1 MIKITEAAQTYFARL
16 IEQQDEEDLGLRISV
31 NQPGTPGASC
41 DLQFCP
47 AGQSMPEDHVIEL
60 AEFRLY
66 VARPSEKWL
75 EKAEIDFEEDE
86 TGGQLTI
93 KAPGIKGSAP
103 AEGASLEDRVQWLL
117 QTEVNPALASHG
129 GRVALVEI
137 TEQKEVVLQFGGG
150 CHGCGMADVTLKQGI
165 EQTLTRH
172 LPEITAV
179 KDATDHDSGSNPYYA
194 GGSSGESA
202 I

>member
-1 MIKITEAAQTYFARL
+1 MITITEVAQQYFNRL
-16 IEQQDEEDLGLRISV
+16 IEQQDETGLGLRISV
-31 NQPGTPGASC
+31 NHAGTPGAGC

-47 AGQSMPEDHVIEL
+47 QGQNMPDDKVIEFDGFNL
-60 AEFRLY
+60 F
-66 VARPSEKWL
+66 VASASEPWL

-93 KAPGIKGSAP
+93 KAPGIKGSEPSAEAP
-103 AEGASLEDRVQWLL
+103 MEERVQWLL
-117 QTEVNPALASHG
+117 ETEVNPALAAHG

-137 TEQKEVVLQFGGG
+137 TDAKEVILQFGGG

-172 LPEITAV
+172 IPEITAV
-179 KDATDHDSGSNPYYA
+179 KDATDHQTGSNPYYA
-194 GGSSGESA
+194 SGTEGESA
-202 I
+202 V

>member
-1 MIKITEAAQTYFARL
+1 MINITETAQKYFTRL
-16 IEQQDEEDLGLRISV
+16 IAQQDEDGLGLRISV
-31 NQPGTPGASC
+31 NQPGTPAASC

-47 AGQSMPEDHVIEL
+47 AGQSMSDDRMV
-60 AEFRLY
+60 EFDGFKLY
-66 VARPSEKWL
+66 VARLSEQWL
-75 EKAEIDFEEDE
+75 EQAEIDFEEDE

-103 AEGASLEDRVQWLL
+103 PEQAPLEDRVNWLL
-117 QTEVNPALASHG
+117 ETEVNPALAAHG

-137 TEQKEVVLQFGGG
+137 TDQMEVVLQFGGG

-179 KDATDHDSGSNPYYA
+179 RDATDHHSGKNPYYA
-194 GGSSGESA
+194 GGQQGKSA
-202 I
+202 V

>member
-1 MIKITEAAQTYFARL
+1 MIEISEAAQKYFLRL
-16 IEQQDEEDLGLRISV
+16 IDQQDEEGLGLRLAV
-31 NQPGTPGASC
+31 NHAGTPGANC

-47 AGQSMPEDHVIEL
+47 EGQNMPDDRVVEFP
-60 AEFRLY
+60 EFRLW
-66 VARPSEKWL
+66 VARASESWL
-75 EKAEIDFEEDE
+75 EDAEIDFEEDA

-93 KAPGIKGSAP
+93 KAPGIKGAEPAADAP
-103 AEGASLEDRVQWLL
+103 LEDRVGWLL
-117 QTEVNPALASHG
+117 ETEVNPSLAAHG

-137 TEQKEVVLQFGGG
+137 TDSKEVVLQFGGG

-172 LPEITAV
+172 IPEITSV
-179 KDATDHDSGSNPYYA
+179 VDITDHQSGTNPYYA
-194 GGSSGESA
+194 GDASGESA

>member
-1 MIKITEAAQTYFARL
+1 MITITETAQQYFSRL
-16 IEQQDEEDLGLRISV
+16 IEQQDEENLGLRISV

-47 AGQSMPEDHVIEL
+47 AGQSMPDDRVV
-60 AEFRLY
+60 EFGDFNLYIARL
-66 VARPSEKWL
+66 SERWL
-75 EKAEIDFEEDE
+75 EKAEIDFEEDD

-103 AEGASLEDRVQWLL
+103 ADEAPLEERVNWLL
-117 QTEVNPALASHG
+117 QTEVNPALAAHG

-137 TEQKEVVLQFGGG
+137 TADKEVVLQFGGG

-179 KDATDHDSGSNPYYA
+179 KDATDHQSGANPYYA
-194 GGSSGESA
+194 DGAQGESPV
-202 I
+202 

>member
-1 MIKITEAAQTYFARL
+1 MITITETAQQYFNRL
-16 IEQQDEEDLGLRISV
+16 IEQQDEDGLGLRISV
-31 NQPGTPGASC
+31 NHAGTPGAGC

-47 AGQSMPEDHVIEL
+47 QGQNMPDDKVVEYSGFNL
-60 AEFRLY
+60 F
-66 VARPSEKWL
+66 VASASEPWL

-93 KAPGIKGSAP
+93 KAPGIKGSEPSAEAP
-103 AEGASLEDRVQWLL
+103 MEERVQWLL
-117 QTEVNPALASHG
+117 ETEVNPALAAHG

-137 TEQKEVVLQFGGG
+137 TEAKEVVLQFGGG

-172 LPEITAV
+172 IPEITAV
-179 KDATDHDSGSNPYYA
+179 KDATDHQTGSNPYYA
-194 GGSSGESA
+194 SGAQGESVV
-202 I
+202 